1 VTTTLWNN
9 IHSQV

>member
-1 VTTTLWNN
+1 MAYELN